1 MALSQS
7 VASELLEAFRAGE
20 GVDLVRESVRLV
32 MQELIETEASE
43 RIGADR
49 YERTE
54 TRLTNRN
61 GSRPRL
67 LATQAGDVQLRIPK
81 LRKGSFFPVILEPRR
96 RIDQALYAVVMEAYV
111 NGVSTRAVDDLV
123 TALGIDSGISKSE
136 VSRICA
142 GLDET
147 VAAFRS
153 RPLHHTTFPYLFLDA
168 TYLHVRRTGA
178 GGQVTSMAVVVA
190 TGVTATG
197 GREVLGVD
205 VGDSEEEVFWRGF
218 LRSLKERGL
227 QGTQLVISD
236 QHSGLVAALRR
247 ILQGA
252 SHQRCRVHFARNL
265 LALVPKSHKDMV
277 AAVFRTIFAQP
288 DAATV
293 AATWDSVRDQLA
305 AAFPKIGPLMDEAKT
320 EVLAFT
326 AFPRNHWPKVWST
339 NPLERVNKEIKR
351 RARVVGIFPNEPAVI
366 RLVGAILADMHD
378 EWQISDRRYLSEGS
392 MAQFKPTSN
401 NETVAAI
408 SAGD

>member
-1 MALSQS
+1 
-7 VASELLEAFRAGE
+7 LEAFRAGE

-54 TRLTNRN
+54 TRLTDRN

-81 LRKGSFFPVILEPRR
+81 LRRGSFFPVILEPRR

-142 GLDET
+142 GLDQT

-178 GGQVTSMAVVVA
+178 GGQVTSMAVVIA

-205 VGDSEEEVFWRGF
+205 VGDSEDEVFWRGF

-227 QGTQLVISD
+227 HGTQLVISD

-392 MAQFKPTSN
+392 MAQLKPTSN
-401 NETVAAI
+401 NESVAAI